1 LASSSGSVENLNV
14 SAFQG
19 LTPYYHH
26 TAATAAWSTPSRG
39 ATSRDDQEQDN
50 LRVALSTA
58 LTADPPLALQ
68 VATTTWRFWVNRGW
82 IPEGARWLTRAL
94 DACPDRSAL
103 RARALAAMAILLI
116 RPAKPQPLT
125 AIGDEIVDVLDEHG
139 DPQERAHAP
148 SAGFA
153 DLHGR

>member
-1 LASSSGSVENLNV
+1 V
-14 SAFQG
+14 G
-19 LTPYYHH
+19 L
-26 TAATAAWSTPSRG
+26 
-39 ATSRDDQEQDN
+39 
-50 LRVALSTA
+50 
-58 LTADPPLALQ
+58 
-68 VATTTWRFWVNRGW
+68 WVNRGW
-82 IPEGARWLTRAL
+82 IPDGARWLTRAL
-94 DACPDRSAL
+94 DACPDWSAL